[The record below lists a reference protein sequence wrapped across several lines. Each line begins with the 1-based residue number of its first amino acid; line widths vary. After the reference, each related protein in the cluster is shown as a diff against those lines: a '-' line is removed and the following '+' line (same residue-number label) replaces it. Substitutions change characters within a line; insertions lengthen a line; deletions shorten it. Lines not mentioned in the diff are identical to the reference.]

1 MPNCIQSIQSK
12 IDSNQLDTITELTPN
27 TILPISITI
36 SQKQLF
42 SLVITQQESVK
53 FTINLVS
60 GISPTNVGV
69 TISIY
74 QINGNSILL
83 LGSVLITEM
92 NLSFQK
98 DFTEGSYIICIGSSS
113 ISYTGSL
120 LGEFSSY
127 QIYKKLTTSG
137 FARSINSPI

>member
-1 MPNCIQSIQSK
+1 MPSCVASIKSK
-12 IDSNQLDTITELTPN
+12 IDTNQLDTITELTPN
-27 TILPISITI
+27 TLMPISITI

-42 SLVITQQESVK
+42 SLEIIQQESVK

-69 TISIY
+69 TVSIY

-83 LGSVLITEM
+83 HGSVLITEM

-98 DFTEGSYIICIGSSS
+98 DFTEGLYIICIGSSS
-113 ISYTGSL
+113 ISYTGTF

-127 QIYKKLTTSG
+127 QIYKKLSPSG
-137 FARSINSPI
+137 FARSINTTI

>member
-1 MPNCIQSIQSK
+1 MNCIQSIQSK
-12 IDSNQLDTITELTPN
+12 IDTNQLDTITELTPN

-42 SLVITQQESVK
+42 SLEIVQQESAK

-60 GISPTNVGV
+60 SISPTNIGV

-74 QINGNSILL
+74 QINGSSILL

-98 DFTEGSYIICIGSSS
+98 DFTAGSYIICIGSNS
-113 ISYTGSL
+113 ISYTGT
-120 LGEFSSY
+120 FM
-127 QIYKKLTTSG
+127 
-137 FARSINSPI
+137 R